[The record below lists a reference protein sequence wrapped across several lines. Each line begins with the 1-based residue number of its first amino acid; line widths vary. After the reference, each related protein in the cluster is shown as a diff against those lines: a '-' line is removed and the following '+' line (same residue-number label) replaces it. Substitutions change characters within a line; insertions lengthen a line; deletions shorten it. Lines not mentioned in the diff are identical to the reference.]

1 MARAGERGERAHKP
15 SKIPPRGWK
24 DVLKRTKEE
33 AKSDNIPLV
42 AAGVAFYALLSLF
55 PLLIAAISLFGLV
68 MDPAQVEQSME
79 QLLTAMPEQARSV
92 VQTQM
97 RNIAAQTGG
106 GLGLGLALSIA
117 VALWTASSGMTNLQ
131 KALSLAYDEQTR
143 GFLKGRLTA
152 LALTLGGLVLLAA
165 ALAVIIGGPIVYSF
179 LGLPTWA
186 LVLAQVAQWLVLAA
200 LFIVALGVLYHFGPN
215 RDRAEWRWVSPGAVL
230 ATVLLLVISVGFS
243 IYVAQF
249 GSYNETYGALGG
261 VIVLLLWLYF
271 AAFAI
276 LIGAELNAEAEH
288 QTRKDTTVGEDRPA
302 GERGAFVA
310 DTRPGLTPNDGRSR
324 PDSAA
329 PPPM

>member
-1 MARAGERGERAHKP
+1 MTRDGDRGERAHKP
-15 SKIPPRGWK
+15 SRIPPRGWK

-68 MDPAQVEQSME
+68 MDPAEVEQSME
-79 QLLTAMPEQARSV
+79 QLFTAMPAQGRSV
-92 VQTQM
+92 VETQM

-117 VALWTASSGMTNLQ
+117 AALWTASSGMTNLL
-131 KALSLAYDEQTR
+131 KALSLAYDEETR

-152 LALTLGGLVLLAA
+152 LALTVGGIVLLAA

-200 LFIVALGVLYHFGPN
+200 LFIVGLGVLYHFGPN
-215 RDRAEWRWVSPGAVL
+215 RDHPEWRWVTPGAVL
-230 ATVLLLVISVGFS
+230 ATVLFLVISAAFS
-243 IYVAQF
+243 IYVSQF

-271 AAFAI
+271 AALSI
-276 LIGAELNAEAEH
+276 LVGAELNAEAEH
-288 QTRKDTTVGEDRPA
+288 QTSRDTTVGEDRPR

-310 DTRPGLTPNDGRSR
+310 DTLPEQARGNGESRPGG
-324 PDSAA
+324 A